1 MIGGDGRSVLHPAGR
16 RRADRAV
23 RTPRPRRAA
32 AHRGARALLPRR
44 LRGHRPAHPP
54 RPHRLVLHPRGRG
67 RIPPGRRLA
76 PRRPRHIP
84 VGAAEHRA
92 RLPSLRRRRPP
103 AQLPHAERRL
113 HRTAAGL
120 VPSPESKRT
129 YVRVHP
135 NLPVL
140 RRELERVDFG
150 TDARPGLPPSLV
162 DAIEADGGLWYAGD
176 HYIDAASVV
185 ARAREVNALA
195 LRLDFRDLSLLE
207 ELPKV
212 RYLHLLS
219 DGRPPLGP
227 VAGLTKLRA
236 LILGVS
242 ALRGELDLAA
252 FPQLRW
258 LRASLGGEG
267 GEALRASLSRGHPR
281 LEHLSFTEVRDRT
294 LDELVHGFPRLRHLR
309 VHFADHLRT
318 LGDLGPVARM
328 LRGLDLDFTGL
339 RSLDGIGVLRKLDMF
354 RLYGGKVTDIQ
365 PLAALASLRY
375 AELDSGPGVASLA
388 PLRGHP
394 RLRMLA
400 LSLLQDEDLSPLTSM
415 RELVAV
421 GRGPRVGGAP
431 PFPDLAALPR
441 NHPFRAEFRR
451 AVYG

>member
-32 AHRGARALLPRR
+32 AHRGARALLPGR
-44 LRGHRPAHPP
+44 LRGRRPAHPP

-103 AQLPHAERRL
+103 AQLPHAKRRL

-185 ARAREVNALA
+185 ARAREVKAVA

-207 ELPKV
+207 ELPNV
-212 RYLHLLS
+212 RYLHLRS
-219 DGRPPLGP
+219 AGRPPLGP

-258 LRASLGGEG
+258 LRASLGGKG
-267 GEALRASLSRGHPR
+267 GTAFRESLSRGHPR
-281 LEHLSFTEVRDRT
+281 LEHLSFTEVR
-294 LDELVHGFPRLRHLR
+294 G
-309 VHFADHLRT
+309 
-318 LGDLGPVARM
+318 
-328 LRGLDLDFTGL
+328 
-339 RSLDGIGVLRKLDMF
+339 DGIGVLRKLEMF
-354 RLYGGKVTDIQ
+354 RIYGGKVTDLQ
-365 PLAALASLRY
+365 PLAALRSLRY
-375 AELDSGPGVASLA
+375 AELDTGPGVASLE

-394 RLRMLA
+394 KLRMLA
-400 LSLLQDEDLSPLTSM
+400 LSLVQDGDLSPLATM
-415 RELVAV
+415 PELVAV
-421 GRGPRVGGAP
+421 GRGSRLVGEP
-431 PFPDLAALPR
+431 PFPDLVELPR
-441 NHPFRAEFRR
+441 DHAFRQEFRR

>member
-1 MIGGDGRSVLHPAGR
+1 
-16 RRADRAV
+16 
-23 RTPRPRRAA
+23 
-32 AHRGARALLPRR
+32 
-44 LRGHRPAHPP
+44 
-54 RPHRLVLHPRGRG
+54 
-67 RIPPGRRLA
+67 
-76 PRRPRHIP
+76 
-84 VGAAEHRA
+84 
-92 RLPSLRRRRPP
+92 
-103 AQLPHAERRL
+103 
-113 HRTAAGL
+113 

-135 NLPVL
+135 NLTVL

-195 LRLDFRDLSLLE
+195 LRLDFRDLSLLD

-212 RYLHLLS
+212 RYLHLRS

-258 LRASLGGEG
+258 LRASLGGKG
-267 GEALRASLSRGHPR
+267 GEALRESLSRGHPR
-281 LEHLSFTEVRDRT
+281 LEHLSLTEVRARR
-294 LDELVHGFPRLRHLR
+294 LDELVQDFPRLRHLR

-318 LGDLGPVARM
+318 LGDLGPVART

-339 RSLDGIGVLRKLDMF
+339 RSLEGIGVLRKLEMF
-354 RLYGGKVTDIQ
+354 RLFGGKVTDLR
-365 PLAALASLRY
+365 PLAALRSLRY
-375 AELDSGPGVASLA
+375 AELATGPGVASLE
-388 PLRGHP
+388 PLRDHP
-394 RLRMLA
+394 KLRMLA
-400 LSLLQDEDLSPLTSM
+400 LGPVQDGDLSPLATM
-415 RELVAV
+415 PELVAV
-421 GRGPRVGGAP
+421 GRGSRLVGEP
-431 PFPDLAALPR
+431 PFPDLVELPR
-441 NHPFRAEFRR
+441 DHPFRQEFRR

>member
-1 MIGGDGRSVLHPAGR
+1 
-16 RRADRAV
+16 
-23 RTPRPRRAA
+23 
-32 AHRGARALLPRR
+32 
-44 LRGHRPAHPP
+44 
-54 RPHRLVLHPRGRG
+54 
-67 RIPPGRRLA
+67 
-76 PRRPRHIP
+76 
-84 VGAAEHRA
+84 
-92 RLPSLRRRRPP
+92 
-103 AQLPHAERRL
+103 
-113 HRTAAGL
+113 
-120 VPSPESKRT
+120 VPSSESKRT
-129 YVRVHP
+129 YVRVDP
-135 NLPVL
+135 RLLDAP

-176 HYIDAASVV
+176 YYTDAASVV

-258 LRASLGGEG
+258 LRASLGGKG
-267 GEALRASLSRGHPR
+267 GEALRESLSRGHPR

-318 LGDLGPVARM
+318 LGDLGPVART

-339 RSLDGIGVLRKLDMF
+339 RSLDGIGVLRKLEMF
-354 RLYGGKVTDIQ
+354 RIYGGKVTDLQ
-365 PLAALASLRY
+365 PLAALRSLRY
-375 AELDSGPGVASLA
+375 AELDTGPGVASLE
-388 PLRGHP
+388 PLRDHP
-394 RLRMLA
+394 KLRMLA
-400 LSLLQDEDLSPLTSM
+400 MSLVQDGDLSPLATM
-415 RELVAV
+415 PELVAV
-421 GRGPRVGGAP
+421 GRGSRLVGEP
-431 PFPDLAALPR
+431 PFPDLLELPR
-441 NHPFRAEFRR
+441 GHPFRQEFRR